1 MFTKIRRQI
10 PKISQICLQKM
21 VLLAGNPE
29 NIQENTFNYFNR
41 IVIMAIIVE
50 LRRWNNKIGKIRRRK
65 NRKGGESER
74 IRTRKVFFFYFV
86 CFRKTLASHL
96 RSFHGIN
103 LNNLFSLVEA
113 SEQRKDRKEIIY
125 QMMWQ
130 AKQACL

>member
-1 MFTKIRRQI
+1 MEKLEEGQT
-10 PKISQICLQKM
+10 
-21 VLLAGNPE
+21 E
-29 NIQENTFNYFNR
+29 
-41 IVIMAIIVE
+41 
-50 LRRWNNKIGKIRRRK
+50 
-65 NRKGGESER
+65 KGAKVKESEPE
-74 IRTRKVFFFYFV
+74 KCFFFIFYFV